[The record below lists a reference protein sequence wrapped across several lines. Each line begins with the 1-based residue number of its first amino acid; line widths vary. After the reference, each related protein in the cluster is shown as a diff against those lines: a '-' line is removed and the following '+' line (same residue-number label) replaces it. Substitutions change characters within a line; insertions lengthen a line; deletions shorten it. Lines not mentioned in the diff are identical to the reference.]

1 MIRFFYDFSWTL
13 ILILSIPLVA
23 LLGKGRLSERLALT
37 FPKGSLGEDNIW
49 IHALSVGE
57 VVSAISLVKALRT
70 KFPGKN
76 IVFSVTTSRGMAIA
90 RDEVASKVKALVTMP
105 VDAWWCVRRIV
116 NYTKPSIFVLV
127 ETDIWPGLI
136 YHLRKRGIKSIL
148 VNGRISPRTYRSYTM
163 LPSLIRRMF
172 QPLEFCLMQSEPDS
186 GRLLEIGIE
195 PGKVKTVGNIKFDR
209 NWKPMRPAERKD
221 WMNRLGIEPETTVW
235 VAGSTH
241 SGEEKTLLE
250 VFQRLR
256 TSFPG
261 LCLILAPRNIERTN
275 EIRRI
280 SQELKFETVLRTTPS
295 RDRGPYD
302 VMILDTLGELG
313 RIYGVSTVSFVG
325 GSLVPVGGHNLLEPA
340 SFGCPILFGPYT
352 HNFVSMSESLKA
364 AGGGLRVADGQEL
377 FVSMQMLLSDP
388 EKREDMGRL
397 AERFVHT
404 NGGAL
409 DRVLSFIADS
419 L

>member
-1 MIRFFYDFSWTL
+1 MVRFFYDFSWTL
-13 ILILSIPLVA
+13 ILILSIPFVA
-23 LLGKGRLSERLALT
+23 LLGKGRLSERLALI
-37 FPKGSLGEDNIW
+37 FPEGFLGEDNIW

-57 VVSAISLVKALRT
+57 VVSAISLVKALRA
-70 KFPGKN
+70 KFPEKD
-76 IVFSVTTSRGMAIA
+76 IVFSVTTSKGMTIA
-90 RDEVASKVKALVTMP
+90 RDEVASRVKALVTMP

-136 YHLRKRGIKSIL
+136 HHLRKRGIKSIL
-148 VNGRISPRTYRSYTM
+148 VNGRISPRTYKSYTM

-209 NWKPMRPAERKD
+209 NWEPMRPAEQKV
-221 WMNRLGIEPETTVW
+221 WMNRLGIEPGTTVW

-241 SGEEKTLLE
+241 SGEERTLLE

-256 TSFPG
+256 TFFPG

-280 SQELKFETVLRTTPS
+280 SQELKFETVLRTTLS

-364 AGGGLRVADGQEL
+364 AGGGLQVADGQEL
-377 FVSMQMLLSDP
+377 FLNMQMLLSDP